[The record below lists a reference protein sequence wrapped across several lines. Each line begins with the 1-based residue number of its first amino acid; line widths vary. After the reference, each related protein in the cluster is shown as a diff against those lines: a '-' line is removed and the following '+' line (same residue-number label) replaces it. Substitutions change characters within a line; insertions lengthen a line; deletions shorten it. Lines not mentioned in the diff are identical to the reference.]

1 MRKTILI
8 SRRDLL
14 KKSLAGAGLALV
26 AAITPGGY
34 RILKAEDLPKDPKD
48 SCLLSMWIKVT
59 PDNMVT
65 IVLNK
70 SEMGQ
75 GVYTSLPMIVADE
88 LEADWKRIRFES
100 APAADPYKDPVWGM
114 QATGG
119 STSVRH
125 MFEPL
130 RKAGAA
136 ARQMLRTAAA
146 QTWGVPEG
154 ECENDQGAV
163 RHAKSG
169 RSLTYGQLCQ
179 KAAKLSVPQDPPLKK
194 EGQFRF
200 IGTSLPRL
208 DVVEKVNGSALF
220 GSDIFVPAMIYAA
233 IARPPAY
240 GAKPASYDRGA
251 AGKVPGVFKVVPID
265 RGIAVC
271 ANTLEAAQKGRDALR
286 VNWGQGS
293 QPELE
298 NGSIEKSLIQ
308 HLDNKGVIAKDQG
321 NVAKA
326 LSGASRKVEAT
337 YILPYLA
344 HTTME
349 PMDCTAHVR
358 KDRCDVWV
366 PTQSQTGVLMTAERV
381 TGLKPEQIHVHTTY
395 LGGGFGRRSEI
406 DVAEEALQTSK
417 ATGKPVKVIWT
428 REEDIQNDFYRPGN
442 CCRIEGALNGK
453 GELTAWSHKVV
464 VPSIFARVL
473 PQRMKEGIDP
483 AAVEGIANMEY
494 EIPNL
499 YVEYVRM
506 DTPVPVGFWRS
517 VGSSHNAFTVES
529 FMDEL
534 ANVAGKDPVEFRLGL
549 LKDHPRIRRVIEM
562 AAEKAGWGKT
572 LKKGEGRGFAY
583 HFAFG
588 SHVAQVAEVTVQ
600 EKEGVV
606 KVNRVVCAVD
616 CGPVVN
622 PAIITA
628 QMKSGIIMG
637 LSAALREQVDFA
649 KGGVASSN
657 FDNYELLRMNEVPE
671 IEVHIVPS
679 KEEMGGIGE
688 PGLPPIAP
696 AVSNAVFKATG
707 IRVRRLPMLP
717 VISESLKMK

>member
-1 MRKTILI
+1 
-8 SRRDLL
+8 
-14 KKSLAGAGLALV
+14 
-26 AAITPGGY
+26 
-34 RILKAEDLPKDPKD
+34 
-48 SCLLSMWIKVT
+48 
-59 PDNMVT
+59 
-65 IVLNK
+65 
-70 SEMGQ
+70 MG
-75 GVYTSLPMIVADE
+75 
-88 LEADWKRIRFES
+88 
-100 APAADPYKDPVWGM
+100 
-114 QATGG
+114 
-119 STSVRH
+119 
-125 MFEPL
+125 
-130 RKAGAA
+130 
-136 ARQMLRTAAA
+136 
-146 QTWGVPEG
+146 
-154 ECENDQGAV
+154 N
-163 RHAKSG
+163 
-169 RSLTYGQLCQ
+169 
-179 KAAKLSVPQDPPLKK
+179 
-194 EGQFRF
+194 
-200 IGTSLPRL
+200 SLPRL
-208 DVVEKVNGSALF
+208 DVVEKVNGSAPF
-220 GSDIFVPAMIYAA
+220 GIDIFVPGMLYAA

-240 GAKPASYDRGA
+240 GAKPTGYDREA
-251 AGKVPGVFKVVPID
+251 AVKVPGVVEVAPID

-271 ANTLEAAQKGRDALR
+271 ADTLEAARKGKDGLK

-293 QPELE
+293 QPDLGTELL
-298 NGSIEKSLIQ
+298 EKSFIQ
-308 HLDNKGVIAKDQG
+308 HLGKPGVIAESRG
-321 NVAKA
+321 NIAKA

-442 CCRIEGALNGK
+442 CCRIEGAIDEK

-464 VPSIFARVL
+464 VPSIFARVF
-473 PQRMKEGIDP
+473 PQRVQSGVDP
-483 AAVEGIANMEY
+483 AAVEGVANMEY

-506 DTPVPVGFWRS
+506 DTPIPVGFWRS

-534 ANVAGKDPVEFRLGL
+534 ANAAGKDPVEFRLSL
-549 LKDHPRIRRVIEM
+549 LKNHPRVRRVIEM
-562 AAEKAGWGKT
+562 AAEKAGWGKS

-588 SHVAQVAEVTVQ
+588 SHVAQVAEVSIQ
-600 EKEGVV
+600 EKEGAV

-622 PAIITA
+622 PFIITA

-637 LSAALREQVDFA
+637 LSAALRERVDFA

-657 FDNYELLRMNEVPE
+657 FDNYELLRMNEIPE
-671 IEVHIVPS
+671 IEVHIVGS
-679 KEEMGGIGE
+679 KEERGGIGE

-696 AVSNAVFKATG
+696 AVANAVFKAAG

-717 VISESLKMK
+717 VISEGLKKK

>member
-1 MRKTILI
+1 MTDALI

-14 KKSLAGAGLALV
+14 KKSLAGAGLVLGAAL
-26 AAITPGGY
+26 TPSGY
-34 RILKAEDLPKDPKD
+34 RILKAEEAAQDPKA
-48 SCLLSMWIKVT
+48 SCAVSIWIRIA

-65 IVLNK
+65 LIVNK

-75 GVYTSLPMIVADE
+75 GVYTSLPMIIADE
-88 LEADWKRIRFES
+88 LEADWKQIRFEA
-100 APAADPYKDPVWGM
+100 APAADRYRDPVWGM

-136 ARQMLRTAAA
+136 ARQMLRMAAA

-154 ECENDQGAV
+154 ECETDQGVV

-169 RSLTYGQLCQ
+169 RSLVYGQLCQ
-179 KAAKLSVPQDPPLKK
+179 KAAKLSVPPDPPLKK

-208 DVVEKVNGSALF
+208 DVAEKVNGSAIF
-220 GSDIFVPAMIYAA
+220 GIDIFVPAMAYAA

-240 GAKPASYDRGA
+240 GAKPIAYDREA

-271 ANTLEAAQKGRDALR
+271 ANTLEGAQKGKDALR
-286 VNWGQGS
+286 VNWGRGS
-293 QPELE
+293 QPDLGNESLE
-298 NGSIEKSLIQ
+298 RSLIQ
-308 HLDNKGVIAKDQG
+308 HLGKPGVIAESRG
-321 NVAKA
+321 NIARA
-326 LSGASRKVEAT
+326 LSEATRKVEAT
-337 YILPYLA
+337 YFLPYLA
-344 HTTME
+344 HATME
-349 PMDCTAHVR
+349 PMDCTAYVQ
-358 KDRCDVWV
+358 KDRCDIWTA
-366 PTQSQTGVLMTAERV
+366 TQSQTGVLMTAERV

-395 LGGGFGRRSEI
+395 LGCGFGRRGET
-406 DVAEEALQTSK
+406 DVVEEALQTSK
-417 ATGKPVKVIWT
+417 AAGKPVKVIWT

-442 CCRIEGALNGK
+442 CCRIEGAISEK

-464 VPSIFARVL
+464 VPSIFARVF
-473 PQRMKEGIDP
+473 PERVKSGVDP
-483 AAVEGIANMEY
+483 AAVEGVANMEY

-534 ANVAGKDPVEFRLGL
+534 ANAAGKDPVEFRLSL
-549 LKDHPRIRRVIEM
+549 LKNHPRVRRVIEM
-562 AAEKAGWGKT
+562 AAEKAGWGKPSQ
-572 LKKGEGRGFAY
+572 KGEARGFAY

-588 SHVAQVAEVTVQ
+588 THVAQVAEVTVR
-600 EKEGVV
+600 EKEGTI

-637 LSAALREQVDFA
+637 LSAALRERVDFA

-657 FDNYELLRMNEVPE
+657 FDNYELLRMNEIPE

-679 KEEMGGIGE
+679 KEELGGIGE

-696 AVSNAVFKATG
+696 AVANAVFKTAG
-707 IRVRRLPMLP
+707 IRVRRMPMLP
-717 VISESLKMK
+717 VISESLKKK